1 MKECFDTDT
10 IVTIG
15 NALNWEVAEGMRH
28 LQTCDE
34 CRARTKALQTAH
46 TALTETEAV
55 DDAVV
60 DRIDALL
67 LAETRSERARVRSS
81 RRRVNVIETV
91 MAGITALVVLVSGGI
106 IPGSAAAWVIS
117 FASGVILLTAGK
129 MLSRSV
135 SPEREYG

>member
-34 CRARTKALQTAH
+34 CRARTIALQTAH
-46 TALTETEAV
+46 SALTETEEV
-55 DDAVV
+55 DETVYN
-60 DRIDALL
+60 RIEELL
-67 LAETRSERARVRSS
+67 LAEARSERARVRSA
-81 RRRVNVIETV
+81 RRRVNVIETA
-91 MAGITALVVLVSGGI
+91 MAGITALVVLISAGI
-106 IPGSAAAWVIS
+106 TPGSATAWVIS
-117 FASGVILLTAGK
+117 FASGAILLTAGK
-129 MLSRSV
+129 MLSRGV